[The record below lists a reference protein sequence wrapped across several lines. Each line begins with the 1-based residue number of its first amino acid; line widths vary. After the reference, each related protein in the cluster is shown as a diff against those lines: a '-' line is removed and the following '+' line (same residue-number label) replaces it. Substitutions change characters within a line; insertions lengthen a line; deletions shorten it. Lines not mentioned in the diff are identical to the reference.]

1 MYQIFF
7 IHFFVDEHL
16 GCVHVRAIVN
26 SAAINIG
33 VHLSFW
39 ITVFSGY
46 ILLIT
51 FYQSQILKISF
62 YVIFL
67 NVYSFLCF
75 TLKLIIYFELIYSHI
90 VRFSFFCLFLS
101 IPIQLLKHHLLKRQ
115 TVLLLNLCQ
124 KSAGCT
130 CMGLFLSS
138 LFCCINL
145 FVPLATIELITIA
158 T

>member
-1 MYQIFF
+1 MDQLFF

-51 FYQSQILKISF
+51 FYQPQILKISS
-62 YVIFL
+62 YVIFS

-115 TVLLLNLCQ
+115 TVLLLN
-124 KSAGCT
+124 
-130 CMGLFLSS
+130 
-138 LFCCINL
+138 
-145 FVPLATIELITIA
+145 FVKNQLAVPVWGYF
-158 T
+158 